1 MNWRDQAGEA
11 SAKPAGSLARTVC
24 MRRLSCVVLSLVSLA
39 ACARTRS
46 IDATPGPVAMTG
58 APVAATT
65 TPAASA
71 TPAAPIAM
79 VTTATTATTATMYR
93 KPTDSELATRLTP
106 LQYAVTQRGAT
117 EPPFANAYWDN
128 HEPGLYVDVATG
140 EPLFSSQDKFES
152 GTGWPSFTR
161 PVDPGHVEPRSDTTF
176 GMVRSEVVS
185 SAGASHL
192 GHVFDDGPRPTGL
205 RYCINSA
212 ALRFIPA
219 ARLVAE
225 GYGAYASRFLPTAAA
240 EPPPATSNSC
250 AVPPPGER
258 PGCNATLAT
267 AIFAVS
273 SASHVDRLAK
283 TAGVLSVTPGYEG
296 AQRAVE
302 VTFDPAQITYPD
314 LLAAWAAS
322 DGDGPKAVFVQ
333 DDAQRSAAQARK
345 LQGIAAVPFRRE

>member
-1 MNWRDQAGEA
+1 
-11 SAKPAGSLARTVC
+11 
-24 MRRLSCVVLSLVSLA
+24 
-39 ACARTRS
+39 
-46 IDATPGPVAMTG
+46 
-58 APVAATT
+58 
-65 TPAASA
+65 
-71 TPAAPIAM
+71 
-79 VTTATTATTATMYR
+79 MYR

-128 HEPGLYVDVATG
+128 HEAGLYVDVATG

-161 PVDPGHVEPRSDTTF
+161 PVDPGRVASRSDTTF
-176 GMVRSEVVS
+176 GMERTEVLS
-185 SAGASHL
+185 SAGGSHL
-192 GHVFDDGPRPTGL
+192 GHVFDDGPRPTGQ

-225 GYGAYASRFLPTAAA
+225 GYGAYVQRFLPDAAT

-267 AIFAVS
+267 AIFAVA
-273 SASHVDRLAK
+273 ASRVDRFAK
-283 TAGVLSVTPGYEG
+283 TTGVLSVTPGYEG

-302 VTFDPAQITYPD
+302 VTFDPAQVTYPD
-314 LLAAWAAS
+314 LLAAWAES
-322 DGDGPKAVFVQ
+322 EGDGSKVVFVQ
-333 DDAQRSAAQARK
+333 DDAQRSAALARR
-345 LQGIAAVPFRRE
+345 LQGVAAVPFRRE